1 MCVGGGGEG
10 TRGLQEAWF
19 AQASATSCLF
29 QENTGVQEMSASRNQ
44 GVRYIPN
51 HKLRHRNALAVFL
64 GLSGNGGGSREVVYI
79 SF

>member
-1 MCVGGGGEG
+1 
-10 TRGLQEAWF
+10 
-19 AQASATSCLF
+19 
-29 QENTGVQEMSASRNQ
+29 MSASRNQ